1 MTTWARIVTSWPRTV
16 LALVVPLVLLSGVW
30 GIGVLDRLNLAGYT
44 DPGSESARADEL
56 TQATFGRL
64 APDILV
70 LYTAPDGQ
78 TVDDIGP
85 QVVAQLAA
93 VDPTVLAR
101 PIESYWTSNPLLRQ
115 ALVAADRSMA
125 LAVVTL
131 DGTDTERLRHY
142 ADLVPQLTVTG
153 VDTQFAGYSAVT
165 AAFNEESKTDVAIA
179 EAIAIPLTLVLLV
192 VIFGGL
198 VAAPIPVIV
207 GVLTVFSA
215 LGVLHAI
222 SIVSDV
228 SAFALNV
235 TTLLGLG
242 LAIDYGLFMVSRF
255 REELPEFGPAGAAA
269 RTVQTSG
276 RTIAF
281 SALLMTCAFAGA
293 LAAPIS
299 MLRSLGFGAIAAVV
313 LAAFL
318 SLTAVPAALT
328 LLGPRIDALPWRRGA
343 VQRGEARA
351 RRLWGSVADRVLRR
365 PVVVAVSILA
375 LLALL
380 SAPALGIQTT
390 GIDVHGLPPD
400 NPTRIAQEHVTT
412 HFPNATNGATLV
424 VHGADGAAP
433 PPESVARVMAQAQ
446 QVDGVRLVVQLD
458 ARDDVVLLHAA
469 LTSGDFTDDA
479 WSTVDRLRTIADP
492 PGATV
497 LVGGENAL
505 GADTN
510 AAILHSIPLM
520 LTVMVGAT
528 LVVMFFGFRSI
539 VLPLKAVAM
548 AAISLTATLGVLTWV
563 FQEGHG
569 AGLFGAEPQ
578 ALPLPALV
586 VVVGAVFGLS
596 TDYEVFL
603 MSRMVEAHDD
613 GASTHEAIRTG
624 IARTGR
630 VITAAAMLLIIVTG
644 ATALSDVSLI
654 KIGGIG
660 MAIAILIDATVVRML
675 LVPALVK
682 LMGRANWWV
691 PRPLARHHR
700 SGTPASARTGPQ
712 R

>member
-343 VQRGEARA
+343 VQRGEARHDGCGDWSPIA
-351 RRLWGSVADRVLRR
+351 SCDGRRRR
-365 PVVVAVSILA
+365 
-375 LLALL
+375 
-380 SAPALGIQTT
+380 G
-390 GIDVHGLPPD
+390 
-400 NPTRIAQEHVTT
+400 
-412 HFPNATNGATLV
+412 
-424 VHGADGAAP
+424 
-433 PPESVARVMAQAQ
+433 
-446 QVDGVRLVVQLD
+446 VD
-458 ARDDVVLLHAA
+458 
-469 LTSGDFTDDA
+469 
-479 WSTVDRLRTIADP
+479 
-492 PGATV
+492 
-497 LVGGENAL
+497 
-505 GADTN
+505 
-510 AAILHSIPLM
+510 
-520 LTVMVGAT
+520 
-528 LVVMFFGFRSI
+528 
-539 VLPLKAVAM
+539 
-548 AAISLTATLGVLTWV
+548 
-563 FQEGHG
+563 
-569 AGLFGAEPQ
+569 
-578 ALPLPALV
+578 
-586 VVVGAVFGLS
+586 
-596 TDYEVFL
+596 
-603 MSRMVEAHDD
+603 SRCCCC
-613 GASTHEAIRTG
+613 
-624 IARTGR
+624 
-630 VITAAAMLLIIVTG
+630 
-644 ATALSDVSLI
+644 
-654 KIGGIG
+654 
-660 MAIAILIDATVVRML
+660 
-675 LVPALVK
+675 
-682 LMGRANWWV
+682 
-691 PRPLARHHR
+691 
-700 SGTPASARTGPQ
+700 
-712 R
+712 